1 MMVGLGPFVRQG
13 IEDRLGPDVP
23 AGVEIA
29 LLFYL
34 GRLNSGRGVP
44 SYPSFLQ
51 NGGSEAPDA
60 EVELNV
66 GAEVEELISGEAE
79 RQHITVDRFA
89 AHSVFIYLAELDRVE
104 QEAAAGNYEA
114 TN

>member
-1 MMVGLGPFVRQG
+1 MMVGLGQFMRQG

-34 GRLNSGRGVP
+34 GKLRSGRGL
-44 SYPSFLQ
+44 PSFPPFLQ
-51 NGGSEAPDA
+51 TEGFEAPSA
-60 EVELNV
+60 EVELDV
-66 GAEVEELISGEAE
+66 GPEVEALIAGEAE
-79 RQHITVDRFA
+79 RQRISVDRLA

-104 QEAAAGNYEA
+104 EEAAAGERAA

>member
-34 GRLNSGRGVP
+34 GKLTSGRGAP
-44 SYPSFLQ
+44 TYPSFLQ
-51 NGGSEAPDA
+51 NASFEAPLA
-60 EVELNV
+60 EVELDV
-66 GAEVEELISGEAE
+66 GPEVEELISDEAE
-79 RQHITVDRFA
+79 RRHISVDRLA

-104 QEAAAGNYEA
+104 AEAAAGDRA
-114 TN
+114 TTN